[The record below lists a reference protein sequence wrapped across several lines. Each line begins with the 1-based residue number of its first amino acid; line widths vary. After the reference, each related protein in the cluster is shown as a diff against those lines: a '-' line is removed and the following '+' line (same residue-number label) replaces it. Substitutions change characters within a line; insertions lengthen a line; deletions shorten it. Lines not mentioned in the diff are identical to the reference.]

1 MPSAWTG
8 SSGGSNSWTEP
19 LAQDERGNERR
30 WGRATQ
36 LVRGG
41 LARSDHG
48 ETAEALYL
56 TSGFVYDTA
65 AAGAARTAGEA
76 EGYVYGRFGNP
87 TVTMFEER
95 LALVEGAEACRAT
108 ATGMAA
114 VFAALMAQL
123 RAGDRVVA
131 ARVMFGAC
139 YAIIAE
145 LLPRYGI
152 ETALVDGTDRGAW
165 ERALTPGTRCVFV
178 ESPGNPTMAV
188 VDIAAVSTLAHR
200 VGARVVVDNVLGTP
214 ILQRPLAL
222 GADVVVY
229 STTKH
234 IDGQG
239 RCMGGAVLGAAAFV
253 EGELTPFLR
262 TTGPTMSP
270 FNAWVMLKG
279 LETLELRTT
288 RMCETALAL
297 ASFLERHPAVAAVFY
312 PGLASHPQH
321 ALAVRQMGRGGSVVA
336 FALAGG
342 RAAAFRLLDSLA
354 LIDVSN
360 NLGDSKSLATHPAST
375 THQRLAPEIRAALG
389 IGEGLLRLSVGLEA
403 EADLRADLAQ
413 ALDAAA
419 GGR

>member
-19 LAQDERGNERR
+19 LAQDERSWE
-30 WGRATQ
+30 RATQ

-65 AAGAARTAGEA
+65 AEGAARTAGEA

-95 LALVEGAEACRAT
+95 LALVEGAEACRTT

-139 YAIIAE
+139 YAIVAE

-152 ETALVDGTDRGAW
+152 ETELVDGTDLGAW

-178 ESPGNPTMAV
+178 ESPGNPTMEV
-188 VDIAAVSTLAHR
+188 VDIAAVSALAHR

-239 RCMGGAVLGAAAFV
+239 RCMGGAVLGGAAFIHD
-253 EGELTPFLR
+253 ELTPFLR
-262 TTGPTMSP
+262 ITGPTLSP

-288 RMCETALAL
+288 RMCETARAL
-297 ASFLERHPAVAAVFY
+297 AAFLERHPAVDAVFY
-312 PGLASHPQH
+312 PGLESHPQH
-321 ALAVRQMGRGGSVVA
+321 ALAARQMSRGGSVAA

-375 THQRLAPEIRAALG
+375 THQRIAPEVRAALG
-389 IGEGLLRLSVGLEA
+389 IGEGLVRLSVGLEA

-419 GGR
+419 CGGPGGR